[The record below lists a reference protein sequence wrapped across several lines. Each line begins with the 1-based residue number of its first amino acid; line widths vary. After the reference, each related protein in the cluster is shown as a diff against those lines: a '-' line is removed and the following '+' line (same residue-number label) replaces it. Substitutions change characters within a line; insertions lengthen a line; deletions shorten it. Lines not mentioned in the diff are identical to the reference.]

1 MKNATVKWFNAQK
14 GYGFLTDSET
24 KEDVFCHYSQ
34 LQMDG
39 FRTLHENDMV
49 EYEIGLGAGK
59 DSREQAINVKP
70 ILTMRMIED
79 SLKEDN
85 LHIQTM
91 KDGYGV
97 TKYQV
102 VDGSNVLQTDENG
115 MSFME
120 LAAYANFEIVEKSA

>member
-39 FRTLHENDMV
+39 FKSLHENDMV
-49 EYEIGLGAGK
+49 EYELGTGAGK

-70 ILTMRMIED
+70 ILTRKMIED

-85 LHIQTM
+85 LHIETV
-91 KDGYGV
+91 KDTYGV

-102 VDGSNVLQTDENG
+102 VDENNVLQTDENG

-120 LAAYANFEIVEKSA
+120 LATYANFEIVEKSA